1 MTTKDEYKAKFDNA
15 IKRVSWINLLEMGQE
30 NIYARPSMFTSA
42 KRSVTIPAG
51 MYLHVS
57 DKAFGLPSPFS
68 LSFTYGVRLKIAHI
82 PDVALF
88 NCLHSL

>member
-1 MTTKDEYKAKFDNA
+1 MAQTK
-15 IKRVSWINLLEMGQE
+15 IPQ
-30 NIYARPSMFTSA
+30 SA
-42 KRSVTIPAG
+42 QSIAEFLFALPVTDFSLSTREIPKGEKGPAG

-57 DKAFGLPSPFS
+57 DKAFGLQSPFS